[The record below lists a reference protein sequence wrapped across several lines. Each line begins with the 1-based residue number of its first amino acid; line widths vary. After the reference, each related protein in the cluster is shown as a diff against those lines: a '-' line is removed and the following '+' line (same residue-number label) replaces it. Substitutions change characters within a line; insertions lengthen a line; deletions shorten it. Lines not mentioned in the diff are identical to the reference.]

1 MVFIR
6 VFKLLRSECCRPQ
19 AEFKLNSSLFIF
31 QFDHLTNSQCLT
43 LLNKKVQK
51 RFWPLNPAIGGL
63 QNLLDLNLNLVWT
76 LVCINNEP
84 RLMDFD
90 VLFYV
95 MLLNILEEFK
105 ISVPFA
111 KF

>member
-19 AEFKLNSSLFIF
+19 AEFKL
-31 QFDHLTNSQCLT
+31 TNSQCLT

-51 RFWPLNPAIGGL
+51 RFWLLNPAIGGL

-84 RLMDFD
+84 RLMDYD

-95 MLLNILEEFK
+95 MLLNKKVDPALYSSLIQRK
-105 ISVPFA
+105 
-111 KF
+111 